1 MKLSNVFKAFA
12 SAIALTFTFSVVGQ
26 VKVGNNPTTITPSAI
41 FEVESTNKGVL
52 LTRVALTSKTD
63 AVTIAS
69 PATGLLV
76 YNTATAGVAPNN
88 IVPGYYYW
96 DGSAWAHLSTTS
108 SSSASSAWSVGEER
122 SFMYQATTTNFNATG
137 SPRLFML
144 GPDGTN
150 DGAATSTVMLLSE
163 AMTIGGGSISN
174 ALIIN
179 GLRLDF
185 SRSTNAPKLVNTTSN
200 SIGYSLVSGTTNGTT
215 YLTGIK
221 TTILG
226 NAVSY
231 FVVNNDALNV
241 VTENTVSEIVDGTIV
256 FSTGEWYTFKFFP
269 LIKDGIVYGYTY
281 AKRLL

>member
-1 MKLSNVFKAFA
+1 MSG
-12 SAIALTFTFSVVGQ
+12 I
-26 VKVGNNPTTITPSAI
+26 PS
-41 FEVESTNKGVL
+41 
-52 LTRVALTSKTD
+52 
-63 AVTIAS
+63 
-69 PATGLLV
+69 
-76 YNTATAGVAPNN
+76 
-88 IVPGYYYW
+88 
-96 DGSAWAHLSTTS
+96 
-108 SSSASSAWSVGEER
+108 
-122 SFMYQATTTNFNATG
+122 SF
-137 SPRLFML
+137 FML

-269 LIKDGIVYGYTY
+269 LIKDGIVHGYTY